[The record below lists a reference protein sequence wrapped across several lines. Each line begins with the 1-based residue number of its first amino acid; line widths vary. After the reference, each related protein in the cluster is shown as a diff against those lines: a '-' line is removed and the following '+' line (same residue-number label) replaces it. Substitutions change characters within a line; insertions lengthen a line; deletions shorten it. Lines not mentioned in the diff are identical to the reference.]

1 MKLTVIADTHYY
13 CKSLGASGRAYEL
26 RSGSDQKCLA
36 ESEEIL
42 RAAFAQIAESDTD
55 AVLIAGD
62 LTNNGERA
70 SHEGFRCLL
79 EKLRESKPVYVVTAT
94 HDWCSDQ
101 NPRRYEGDQVLH
113 DVPVMRH
120 DELRDFYA
128 GFGPGQAIAEFTTHL
143 GTSSYVAALSGSVWL
158 LALND
163 DQNGKGCAGY
173 TPEHLAWI
181 LDQLRQAKERGV
193 TVIGL
198 QHHPVLPHVSP
209 LFTGGSCVGDREEIA
224 QTLADAGL
232 RWLFV
237 GHIHMQNI
245 LRYDS
250 PTGNTLHEI
259 SVGAMC
265 GYPAPM
271 VRVAVEEAGLTL
283 KTERL
288 QRFTYEG
295 ETLGQEFLRDH
306 ATQLFTRVLDSVVAN
321 DKAEFTRRVAALN
334 ANGEKIARKFWVIR
348 PAARYLCRLRVR
360 RAAKLLWWL
369 SLGRACKRREIKQFP
384 DMLVLDMAK
393 EVFCGVFCGSLRHA
407 RESGYYRAVMAAVSL
422 PYIYKK
428 TRVTRQLAEAID
440 GILTGGDIDNND
452 AVLR

>member
-13 CKSLGASGRAYEL
+13 DKSLGTTGSAYEL
-26 RSGSDQKCLA
+26 RSGSDQKCLG
-36 ESEEIL
+36 ESEDIL
-42 RAAFAQIAESDTD
+42 RAAFQKIAESDTE

-70 SHEGFRCLL
+70 SHEGFRRLL
-79 EKLRESKPVYVVTAT
+79 HGLQKSKPVYVVTAT
-94 HDWCSDQ
+94 HDWCSDK
-101 NPRRYEGDQVLH
+101 NPRRYEGDQVFH
-113 DVPVMRH
+113 DIPVLGH
-120 DELRDFYA
+120 GELRDFYYD
-128 GFGPGQAIAEFTTHL
+128 FGPKQAIAEFFTHL
-143 GTSSYVAALSGSVWL
+143 GASSYVAALSGKLWL

-163 DQNGKGCAGY
+163 DQNGKGRAGY
-173 TPEHLAWI
+173 TPEHLSWV
-181 LDQLRQAKERGV
+181 LEQLQLAKEQGV

-232 RWLFV
+232 RYMFV

-250 PTGNTLHEI
+250 PAGNRLHEV

-271 VRVAVEEAGLTL
+271 VRVTVQDDGLAV

-288 QRFTYEG
+288 EAYAD
-295 ETLGQEFLRDH
+295 FLRDK
-306 ATQLFTRVLDSVVAN
+306 ATGLLTRVLDSAVAG
-321 DKAEFTRRVAALN
+321 DKTEFARRVTAMQGK
-334 ANGEKIARKFWVIR
+334 GEKAARKLFIIR
-348 PAARYLCRLRVR
+348 PLARWFSRLRVR
-360 RAAKLLWWL
+360 KAAKILWWV
-369 SLGRACKRREIKQFP
+369 SLGRACKRAEIKQFP
-384 DMLVLDMAK
+384 DMRVLDMAL
-393 EVFCGVFCGSLRHA
+393 EVFLSIFDGGLTKHERS
-407 RESGYYRAVMAAVSL
+407 SGYYKAVMSAMSL

-428 TRVTRQLAEAID
+428 NRATRLLKEAADGMLA
-440 GILTGGDIDNND
+440 GGEVDNNN
-452 AVLR
+452 AFLRI